1 MEHLITKSRH
11 QLPKNLFLTFGL
23 ALILGGCA
31 TPDVIN
37 VRQAGD
43 KALTCE
49 QITEEIADA
58 ETFKE
63 KARDAKGVTGTNAAA
78 LVFFWPALLATYA
91 NAEEAIDAAQDRID
105 FLYGLGDD
113 KGCG

>member
-1 MEHLITKSRH
+1 MKHLMTKFRQ
-11 QLPKNLFLTFGL
+11 QLPKNLLLTFGL
-23 ALILGGCA
+23 TLILGGCA

-58 ETFKE
+58 ETFMQ

-91 NAEEAIDAAQDRID
+91 NSEEAIDAAQDRID